1 MPGRAATARGVRP
14 GTTSRGFT
22 LVELVVAIVL
32 LGIVALMVT
41 SFTTG
46 AMQSYLDA
54 ERRAELVDGTE
65 TAMRRLQR
73 DVRLSLPNSVRIAS
87 DGRTV
92 YLEFLPVVAGG
103 RYRAQ
108 LAGKTPAGACGIG
121 NNDPLAF
128 GAADASFSTLGPVTD
143 LPNDGGVYY
152 VVVYNLGAGFTSADA
167 YAGGASTGGNK
178 ARYAK
183 DASGACES
191 VLTYEKHTF
200 TLASPSGRFH
210 LVGRPVTYACDLR
223 SGQLLRYAD
232 YDIEEKQPMP
242 PASRPALVL
251 DGMTGCTIT
260 YDPDA
265 VSQRIGVVSI
275 ALERSAGGESVRLY
289 QDVRVDN
296 AP

>member
-1 MPGRAATARGVRP
+1 MPPTDARPARTG
-14 GTTSRGFT
+14 SDGFT

-41 SFTTG
+41 TFATG

-73 DVRLSLPNSVRIAS
+73 DVRLALPNSVRVAS
-87 DGRTV
+87 DGSTV

-103 RYRAQ
+103 RYRAE
-108 LAGKTPAGACGIG
+108 LAGRTPAGACGVG
-121 NNDPLAF
+121 SNDPLAF
-128 GAADASFSTLGPVTD
+128 GAADSSFSTLGPVAD
-143 LPNDGGVYY
+143 LPNDGGTYY
-152 VVVYNLGAGFTSADA
+152 VVVYNLGAGFTAADA
-167 YAGGASTGGNK
+167 YASGAATGGNK
-178 ARYAK
+178 ARYSREAT
-183 DASGACES
+183 GACES
-191 VLTYEKHTF
+191 VIAHERHTF
-200 TLASPSGRFH
+200 TLASPSNRFH
-210 LVGRPVTYACDLR
+210 LVARPVTYACDLR
-223 SGQLLRYAD
+223 SGQLLRYGG
-232 YDIEEKQPMP
+232 YDIEAMQPMP
-242 PASRPALVL
+242 PRGTPALVL
-251 DGMTGCTIT
+251 DGVTGCTIT

>member
-1 MPGRAATARGVRP
+1 MAAPIR
-14 GTTSRGFT
+14 SQGFT

-41 SFTTG
+41 TFATG

-73 DVRLSLPNSVRIAS
+73 DVRLSLPNSVRVAD
-87 DGRTV
+87 DGSTV

-103 RYRAQ
+103 RYRAE
-108 LAGKTPAGACGIG
+108 LAGRTPAGGCGVG
-121 NNDPLAF
+121 SNDPLMF
-128 GAADASFSTLGPVTD
+128 GAVDASFSTLGPVPD
-143 LPNDGGVYY
+143 LPADAGTHY
-152 VVVYNLGAGFTSADA
+152 VVVYNLGAGFSNADA
-167 YAGGASTGGNK
+167 YASGASTGGNK
-178 ARYAK
+178 ARHSKSAT
-183 DASGACES
+183 GPCES
-191 VLTYEKHTF
+191 VLAFERHVF
-200 TLASPSGRFH
+200 TLASPSNRFH
-210 LVGRPVTYACDLR
+210 LVGRPITYACDLR
-223 SGQLLRYAD
+223 RGQLLRYAG
-232 YDIEEKQPMP
+232 YDIEAVQPMP
-242 PASRPALVL
+242 PRGTPALVL
-251 DGMTGCTIT
+251 DGISGCTIA

-275 ALERSAGGESVRLY
+275 TLERSAGGEAVRLY

>member
-1 MPGRAATARGVRP
+1 MARRCTGVA
-14 GTTSRGFT
+14 GFT

-46 AMQSYLDA
+46 AMQSYIDA

-73 DVRLSLPNSVRIAS
+73 DIRLSLPNSVRVS
-87 DGRTV
+87 NDGATV
-92 YLEFLPVVAGG
+92 YLEFLPVIAGG

-108 LAGKTPAGACGIG
+108 LAGSTPAGACGIG
-121 NNDPLAF
+121 SNDPLAF
-128 GAADASFSTLGPVTD
+128 GAADASFSTIGPVAD
-143 LPNDGGVYY
+143 LPSVAGIEY
-152 VVVYNLGAGFTSADA
+152 VVVYNLGAGFTDADA
-167 YAGGASTGGNK
+167 YASGAATGGNK
-178 ARYAK
+178 ARYERGTAG
-183 DASGACES
+183 SCES
-191 VLTYEKHTF
+191 VVGFERHTF
-200 TLASPSGRFH
+200 TLPSPSGRFH
-210 LVGRPVTYACDLR
+210 LVGRPVTYACDIR

-232 YDIEEKQPMP
+232 YAIEAAQPMP
-242 PASRPALVL
+242 PRSAPALVL
-251 DGMTGCTIT
+251 DGVSGCNIA

-265 VSQRIGVVSI
+265 ISQRIGVVSI
-275 ALERSAGGESVRLY
+275 VLERSAGGEAVRLH

>member
-1 MPGRAATARGVRP
+1 MHPMPRTDALPARTGS
-14 GTTSRGFT
+14 GGFT

-41 SFTTG
+41 TFATG
-46 AMQSYLDA
+46 AMQSYLDG

-73 DVRLSLPNSVRIAS
+73 DVRLSLPNSVRVAD

-92 YLEFLPVVAGG
+92 YLEFLPVIAGG

-108 LAGKTPAGACGIG
+108 LSGKTPAGPCGIG
-121 NNDPLAF
+121 SNDPLAF
-128 GAADASFSTLGPVTD
+128 GTADASFSTLGPVAD
-143 LPNDGGVYY
+143 LPRDRGTYY
-152 VVVYNLGAGFTSADA
+152 IVVYNLGAGFANADA
-167 YAGGASTGGNK
+167 YATGAATGGNK
-178 ARYAK
+178 ALYAR
-183 DASGACES
+183 DATGPCES
-191 VLTYEKHTF
+191 VIAHERHTF

-210 LVGRPVTYACDLR
+210 LAGRPVTYACDVR
-223 SGQLLRYAD
+223 SGQLLRYSD
-232 YDIEEKQPMP
+232 YDIAAVQPMP
-242 PASRPALVL
+242 PRGTPALVL
-251 DGMTGCTIT
+251 DGITGCTIT